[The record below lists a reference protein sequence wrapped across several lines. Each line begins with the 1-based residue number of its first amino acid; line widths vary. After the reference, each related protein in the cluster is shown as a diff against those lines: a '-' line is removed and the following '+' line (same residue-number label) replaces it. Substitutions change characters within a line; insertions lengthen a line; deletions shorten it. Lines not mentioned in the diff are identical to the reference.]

1 MKRIITT
8 SIIDQMLISAMMF
21 AINLLLIGLAGAESF
36 GRFIVVLAAF
46 LLSFGAQNALV
57 LVPINVLIPGRPK
70 PMQSRNLRMLA
81 TVDIAV
87 IGASALI
94 VAAVVGLL
102 GFGIGLVLASA
113 ALVVFG
119 SNRELMRTVFQ
130 TQNRAGRYLA
140 MDVTVIAAT
149 GASLLATWSL
159 MAPETAAITSLA
171 VGNLVGT
178 AAFGTRVQRAPLRLW
193 EMLRRYSGYWV
204 KSRWALAGA
213 AVTDVQ
219 MRFYIFAVEILR
231 GSATLGLLQA
241 GRVMVN
247 PIAMMAFAWA
257 RAIRPNMAE
266 RLTNGDRPGALA
278 MMKNGVLLLTG
289 VGIAYLTVLNLAWPL
304 IDTYLLKGR
313 YPGLYDTLLLWSVF
327 AILNLPSI
335 CVSIYLQAGHKYRQ
349 LTICGAFSA
358 AGSSLLLCL
367 LALDLPSI
375 WAIGALIV
383 GELIM
388 MAGLFKVMRS
398 ELNGA
403 EEHVTLPRPAL

>member
-21 AINLLLIGLAGAESF
+21 VINLLLIGLAGAESF

-46 LLSFGAQNALV
+46 LMSFGAQNALV
-57 LVPINVLIPGRPK
+57 LVPINVLIPGRSK
-70 PMQSRNLRMLA
+70 AMQSRNLRMLA

-87 IGASALI
+87 IGASAAL

-102 GFGIGLVLASA
+102 GFGLGLVLASA
-113 ALVVFG
+113 ALVIFG

-149 GASLLATWSL
+149 GAALLATWRF

-171 VGNLVGT
+171 IGNLVGT
-178 AAFGTRVQRAPLRLW
+178 AAFGTRVQRTPLRLR
-193 EMLRRYSGYWV
+193 EMIRRYSAYWV

-219 MRFYIFAVEILR
+219 MRFYIFAIEILS

-266 RLTNGDRPGALA
+266 RLTSGDRNAALG
-278 MMKNGVLLLTG
+278 MMKNGVLLLTA

-304 IDTYLLKGR
+304 IDVHLLKGR
-313 YPGLYDTLLLWSVF
+313 YPGLYDTLLVWSVF
-327 AILNLPSI
+327 AIVNLPSI
-335 CVSIYLQAGHKYRQ
+335 CVSIYLQAAHKYRE

-367 LALDLPSI
+367 LVLDVPSI

-403 EEHVTLPRPAL
+403 AEHDSLPRPAL